1 MWSWLRKLKHQKNIN
16 NNISNKERPI
26 FTIKEPPKTQKE
38 SQKKIKAINK
48 TEPKQRKKRKQT
60 KTKNMKISKSI
71 RAVGCLFLL
80 FREVRF
86 INSLFESQ
94 LIQVFH
100 FADIPSCQ

>member
-48 TEPKQRKKRKQT
+48 TEPKKKEKKENRQKQ
-60 KTKNMKISKSI
+60 KI
-71 RAVGCLFLL
+71 
-80 FREVRF
+80 
-86 INSLFESQ
+86 
-94 LIQVFH
+94 
-100 FADIPSCQ
+100 